1 MRDVGLGDKVYS
13 PDLQTFE
20 LEGPSGVFGT
30 VASVLVGPI
39 RLVMRCAHNIMILPA
54 NLLASYA
61 EGLLIVSAIMLT
73 VGVFDFLLLG
83 KWPLLVSQVPLIILA
98 VKLKASASKAV
109 VKAQEKAEV
118 EIDTEK
124 VEELCNTIYDE
135 IDAALGKGK

>member
-20 LEGPSGVFGT
+20 LEGPSGLFGT

-39 RLVMRCAHNIMILPA
+39 RLVMRCSHNIMVLPA

-61 EGLLIVSAIMLT
+61 EGLLIVSSLLLV
-73 VGVFDFLLLG
+73 VGIFDFLFLG

-109 VKAQEKAEV
+109 IKAQEKVEV
-118 EIDTEK
+118 EIDTKK
-124 VEELCNTIYDE
+124 VEELCNTLYDE